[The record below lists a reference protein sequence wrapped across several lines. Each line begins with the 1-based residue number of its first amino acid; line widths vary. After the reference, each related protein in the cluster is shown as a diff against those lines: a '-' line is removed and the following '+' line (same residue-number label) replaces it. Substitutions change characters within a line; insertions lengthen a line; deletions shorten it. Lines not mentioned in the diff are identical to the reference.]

1 MNFITNVDPET
12 QVATVFDLRT
22 GRDVISL
29 PTTGLSRTE
38 AIDMIEEETKRLAQ
52 EQDYRDDP
60 YLASQGM
67 NWRPQ

>member
-1 MNFITNVDPET
+1 MKLITSVEMAAEM
-12 QVATVFDLRT
+12 ATVFDLRT
-22 GRDVISL
+22 GRDVIRLS
-29 PTTGLSRTE
+29 TTGLSWTE
-38 AIDMIEEETKRLAQ
+38 AIDMIEKEAKRLAR